1 MNLESQFN
9 MKAKKVKINTII
21 DEEVFQIT
29 FTNSSLHI
37 WKDSKVV
44 LYDNRYIFVNTVDC
58 FEGTLSKVEEDKTA
72 EPFVKNLIYKNKIT
86 KLSAYPP
93 GYLTDYAIL
102 INFDDLEWISLVDP
116 VIINNIPAKLD
127 RDKMIN
133 EKWDRKLKE
142 YKPWEIISK

>member
-44 LYDNRYIFVNTVDC
+44 LYDNRYVFVNTVDC

-86 KLSAYPP
+86 KLLREAVNY
-93 GYLTDYAIL
+93 YLIL
-102 INFDDLEWISLVDP
+102 S
-116 VIINNIPAKLD
+116 
-127 RDKMIN
+127 
-133 EKWDRKLKE
+133 
-142 YKPWEIISK
+142 